1 MKRITTRILAAAAGV
16 AMMAGATSA
25 SAEVIKIGLIANFSG
40 AFAVWGQQFKQ
51 SVEAYQKVHGKSV
64 NGHEIQFIYR
74 DNGGADP
81 AKSRQL
87 AEELILREK
96 VKFITGF
103 DLTPNAL
110 AVADLITEAKIPTV
124 IFNAAT
130 SVITRKSPYFVRT
143 SMTVQQYV
151 APLPTWA
158 AKEAGIKTA
167 YSLVSDYAPGHD
179 AEEIFVKNFEAA
191 GGKIV
196 GKDRIPLNV
205 TDFAPYIERAGNSGA
220 KALYI
225 FMPAGAPSVAIIREF
240 AKRGLKDKG
249 IVLLAGGEVQEVYL
263 PAIGDDV
270 IGTVSSTHYTETN
283 TNPENIALRKTL
295 VEMFGKDA
303 TPDMGTVGA
312 WDGTKLIYDAIK
324 EFGPK
329 ITAEQFVNFAKG
341 RKWDS
346 PRGPIMIDPVERDIV
361 QQVYIRRVEKRDGR
375 LVNVDFFNA
384 GMTPDPWKLANPN
397 AK

>member
-1 MKRITTRILAAAAGV
+1 MRRIIAATAGLAMLASATT
-16 AMMAGATSA
+16 A

-40 AFAVWGQQFKQ
+40 AFAVWGQQFRQ
-51 SVEAYQKVHGKSV
+51 SVEAFQKVHGKSI
-64 NGHEIQFIYR
+64 NGNEIQFVYR

-87 AEELILREK
+87 AEELILRERI
-96 VKFITGF
+96 KFLTGF

-110 AVADLITEAKIPTV
+110 AVAELITEAKVPTV

-158 AKEAGIKTA
+158 AKEGGIKTV

-205 TDFAPYIERAGNSGA
+205 TDFAPYLERAAKTGA
-220 KALYI
+220 EAVYVFI
-225 FMPAGAPSVAIIREF
+225 PAGAPSVTFVREF

-249 IVLLAGGEVQEVYL
+249 IKLLAGGEVQEVYL

-270 IGTVSSTHYTETN
+270 LGTISSTHYTETN
-283 TNPENIALRKTL
+283 ENPENIALRKTL

-312 WDGTKLIYDAIK
+312 WDGMRLIYDAIK

-329 ITAEQFVNFAKG
+329 ITADQFVNFAKG
-341 RKWDS
+341 RQWNS
-346 PRGPIMIDPVERDIV
+346 PRGPIMIDPVERDII
-361 QQVYIRRVEKRDGR
+361 QQVYIRRVEKRDGK

-384 GMTPDPWKLANPN
+384 GMTKDPWKIANPN

>member
-1 MKRITTRILAAAAGV
+1 MKAFKGALVGAALLASAA
-16 AMMAGATSA
+16 TA

-51 SVEAYQKVHGKSV
+51 SVEAFQKVNGNSV
-64 NGHEIQFIYR
+64 NGHEIQFVYR

-96 VKFITGF
+96 VKFLTGF

-110 AVADLITEAKIPTV
+110 AVAELITEAKVPTV

-130 SVITRKSPYFVRT
+130 SIITRKSPYFVRT
-143 SMTVQQYV
+143 SMTIQQYV
-151 APLPTWA
+151 APLPDWA
-158 AKEAGIKTA
+158 FKEGGIKTV

-179 AEEIFVKNFEAA
+179 GEEIFVRRFEAL

-196 GKDRIPLNV
+196 GKDRIPLNA
-205 TDFAPYIERAGNSGA
+205 TDFAPYLERAAASGA
-220 KALYI
+220 QAIYL
-225 FMPAGAPSVAIIREF
+225 FLPAGSPSVAFVREF
-240 AKRGLKDKG
+240 AKRGLKEKG
-249 IVLLAGGEVQEVYL
+249 IKLLGGGETQEVYL
-263 PAIGDDV
+263 PAIGDDAVGV
-270 IGTVSSTHYTETN
+270 ITSAHYTETN
-283 TNPENIALRKTL
+283 SNPENVALRKTL

-312 WDGTKLIYDAIK
+312 WDGMRLIYDAIK

-329 ITAEQFVNFAKG
+329 ITADQFVNFAKG
-341 RKWDS
+341 RKWNS
-346 PRGPIMIDPVERDIV
+346 PRGPIMIDPVERDII
-361 QQVYIRRVEKRDGR
+361 QQVYIRRVEKVDGK
-375 LVNVDFFNA
+375 LVNVDFYTSP
-384 GMTPDPWKLANPN
+384 MIKDPWKENNPN

>member
-1 MKRITTRILAAAAGV
+1 MKKLVGV
-16 AMMAGATSA
+16 LAGAAFLASA
-25 SAEVIKIGLIANFSG
+25 ASAQAEVIKIGLIASFSG
-40 AFAVWGQQFKQ
+40 AFAVWGQQFRQ
-51 SVEAYQKVHGKSV
+51 SVEAYQKVNGKSV
-64 NGHEIQFIYR
+64 DGHEIQFIFR

-103 DLTPNAL
+103 ELTPNAL
-110 AVADLITEAKIPTV
+110 AVAELITEAKIPTV

-130 SVITRKSPYFVRT
+130 SMITRSSPYFVRT

-158 AKEAGIKTA
+158 VKEGGIKTA
-167 YSLVSDYAPGHD
+167 YTVVSDYAPGHD
-179 AEEIFVKNFEAA
+179 AEEIFIKNFEAA
-191 GGKIV
+191 GGKIL

-205 TDFAPYIERAGNSGA
+205 TDFAPYIERAGASGA
-220 KALYI
+220 QAVYVFI
-225 FMPAGAPSVAIIREF
+225 PAGAPSVSLVREF

-249 IVLLAGGEVQEVYL
+249 VKLLAGGEVQEIFL

-270 IGTVSSTHYTETN
+270 IGTISSAHYTETN
-283 TNPENIALRKTL
+283 TNPENILLRKTL

-312 WDGTKLIYDAIK
+312 WDGTKLIYEAIK
-324 EFGPK
+324 QFGPK
-329 ITAEQFVNFAKG
+329 ITGDQFVNFAKG

-346 PRGPIMIDPVERDIV
+346 PRGPVMIDPVERDII
-361 QQVYIRRVEKRDGR
+361 QQVYMRRVEKRDGK
-375 LVNVDFFNA
+375 LVNIDFFTS
-384 GMTPDPWKLANPN
+384 GMVKDPWKEARP
-397 AK
+397 AGK